1 MHGMN
6 NIKKRACK
14 TGECFLPFIR
24 WLFENR
30 MMGIM
35 FELKREELGGEGYIM
50 WSLIICTACQVVGN
64 QRKVTKQVRNVACM
78 GVKVMVNRLVIV
90 KWEGKSPC

>member
-1 MHGMN
+1 MHGKN

-14 TGECFLPFIR
+14 TGESFLRFIR

-35 FELKREELGGEGYIM
+35 YELKAEELGGGGYIM
-50 WSLIICTACQVVGN
+50 WSLMICTAC
-64 QRKVTKQVRNVACM
+64 
-78 GVKVMVNRLVIV
+78 
-90 KWEGKSPC
+90 